1 MGKTRKKYTIKRK
14 KSKAVFKAADFLEEG
29 RIAFLDSE
37 YVTSQK
43 KGGPPA
49 KLVSLGMVICRENF
63 EEVERFHSY
72 IYNDEPLHDK
82 FRELTGITEE
92 ELLQAPPYEQV
103 MKEVARKLRAR
114 NVRIICVWGPDQQVI
129 SQDLKY
135 YRTGISKHIHKTVS
149 QMLEQMRDIEG
160 IYSRK
165 LNMHSI
171 GIANLK
177 LLCGLGSS
185 VSHDALEDAVDLK
198 NVIAYLDVHGCPE
211 RAAQMLRQYMKEKEL
226 YYRYR
231 RFHEKWDGISEAV
244 VRKSRELINELEKS
258 GMMEARALLDDL
270 RVICTGED
278 SSFEEPEEYM
288 ERMKEK

>member
-1 MGKTRKKYTIKRK
+1 MGKTRKKYTIRRK
-14 KSKAVFKAADFLEEG
+14 KSKTVFKAADFLEEG

-135 YRTGISKHIHKTVS
+135 YRTGISKHIRKTVS

-211 RAAQMLRQYMKEKEL
+211 RAAQMLRQ
-226 YYRYR
+226 
-231 RFHEKWDGISEAV
+231 
-244 VRKSRELINELEKS
+244 
-258 GMMEARALLDDL
+258 
-270 RVICTGED
+270 
-278 SSFEEPEEYM
+278 
-288 ERMKEK
+288 

>member
-1 MGKTRKKYTIKRK
+1 
-14 KSKAVFKAADFLEEG
+14 
-29 RIAFLDSE
+29 
-37 YVTSQK
+37 
-43 KGGPPA
+43 
-49 KLVSLGMVICRENF
+49 
-63 EEVERFHSY
+63 
-72 IYNDEPLHDK
+72 
-82 FRELTGITEE
+82 
-92 ELLQAPPYEQV
+92 
-103 MKEVARKLRAR
+103 
-114 NVRIICVWGPDQQVI
+114 
-129 SQDLKY
+129 
-135 YRTGISKHIHKTVS
+135 
-149 QMLEQMRDIEG
+149 MLEQMRDIEG

-177 LLCGLGSS
+177 LLCGHGSS